1 MGSSWAEIESQLTK
15 RLQGAM
21 NIVNLHAEN
30 IMRQELASF
39 YAGGT
44 PRRYVRTGQLGN
56 SAKVTP
62 LATSGTTI
70 SFKAYLDKGSVYY
83 HVPNPLFD
91 FDGTGRYS
99 HYTTDEV
106 FDAAEAGHS
115 GIVGRPGFWSRSERR
130 IEQDLYSVIGS
141 FFN

>member
-1 MGSSWAEIESQLTK
+1 MGSSWAEIESRLTK

-115 GIVGRPGFWSRSERR
+115 GIVGRPGFWGRSERR
-130 IEQDLYSVIGS
+130 IEQDFYSVIGS

>member
-1 MGSSWAEIESQLTK
+1 MASSWAEIESQLMK
-15 RLQGAM
+15 RMQGAM

-30 IMRQELASF
+30 IMREELASF

-44 PRRYVRTGQLGN
+44 PKIYVRTGQLGK

-70 SFKAYLDKGSVYY
+70 SFKAYLDKGSVSY

-91 FDGTGRYS
+91 FDGTGNYS
-99 HYTTDEV
+99 HYTTDQV

-115 GIVGRPGFWSRSERR
+115 GIVGKPGFWGRSERR
-130 IEQDLYSVIGS
+130 IEQEFNSIMGA
-141 FFN
+141 FFK